1 MLILT
6 RRFEEGIR
14 IGDDIHVVVL
24 GINGNQVRIGIQA
37 PRELVVL
44 RDEVYERQQA
54 ERGRG
59 RDAAPGR
66 RFRAPAELTLSVCC
80 IQPSTVDR

>member
-54 ERGRG
+54 ER
-59 RDAAPGR
+59 AAAATQH
-66 RFRAPAELTLSVCC
+66 RADDSGLPLN
-80 IQPSTVDR
+80 

>member
-54 ERGRG
+54 ERAAAAAVTEHRAD
-59 RDAAPGR
+59 DAR
-66 RFRAPAELTLSVCC
+66 LRLT
-80 IQPSTVDR
+80 